1 VATVLQIVA
10 GFADVLGMVELLRGR
25 MVRLLGGQ
33 RAANGRALACVW
45 GFGATCLTA
54 TILLPHPQ
62 EANEAGLI
70 AVVLVAY
77 PVATLMFVKAATLPA
92 GALESFTYLGQLL
105 ITVLTFAWGAPDA
118 PFLWFHLWLVVHS
131 FHFLAPLRAMLQV
144 ACAALLFVFAT
155 FATGAPFAGATSV
168 VGVGSILIIGLLV
181 CALRAQ
187 VDELVQALARSA
199 ATDPLT
205 GLPNRRALETAYAQ
219 AGALRART
227 GSPGALLVL
236 DCDGLKALNDHH
248 GHVAGDEALMRVA
261 RAMSA
266 AVRAVDTP
274 ARLGGDEFAILLA
287 ATNPGVATAVGE
299 RVRSTVACDPDLE
312 GMTLSVGVV
321 ELPADNSV
329 ELGTALVA
337 ADRAMYR
344 SKHGGGDRVSLGALY
359 DTVPADPAESPRCAV
374 VHA

>member
-1 VATVLQIVA
+1 
-10 GFADVLGMVELLRGR
+10 MVELLRCR
-25 MVRLLGGQ
+25 MVRLLGGE

-62 EANEAGLI
+62 QASEAALI
-70 AVVLVAY
+70 IVVLVAY
-77 PVATLMFVKAATLPA
+77 PVAALMFVKAATLPA

-105 ITVLTFAWGAPDA
+105 ITALTFAWGAPDA

-131 FHFLAPLRAMLQV
+131 FHFLAPPRAMLQV
-144 ACAALLFVFAT
+144 ACAAVLFVFAT

-219 AGALRART
+219 AGALRARS
-227 GSPGALLVL
+227 GSIGALLVL
-236 DCDGLKALNDHH
+236 DLDGLKALNDHH
-248 GHVAGDEALMRVA
+248 GHVAGDAALMRVA

-266 AVRAVDTP
+266 AVRESTPRAPGWRRVRDP
-274 ARLGGDEFAILLA
+274 ARRHEPRARRSRSASACA
-287 ATNPGVATAVGE
+287 A
-299 RVRSTVACDPDLE
+299 RSPPPRDLE
-312 GMTLSVGVV
+312 GLTLSVGVV
-321 ELPADNSV
+321 ELPADHSV
-329 ELGTALVA
+329 ELAGALIA

-344 SKHGGGDRVSLGALY
+344 SKRGGGDRVSLGTLSH
-359 DTVPADPAESPRCAV
+359 PAASEPTQSPR
-374 VHA
+374 HAAGPRLISGAASATTADDR